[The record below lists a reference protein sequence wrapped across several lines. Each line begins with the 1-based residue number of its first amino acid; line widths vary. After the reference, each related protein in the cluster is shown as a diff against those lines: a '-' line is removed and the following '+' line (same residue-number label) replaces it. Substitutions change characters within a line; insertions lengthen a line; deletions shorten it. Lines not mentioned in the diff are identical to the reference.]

1 MKIQLNFIKAFIL
14 SILLAFS
21 VQSANAQSLNFN
33 SNLVLDKVNS
43 LLSLDFQTK
52 ARGFRSSGSR
62 KSFGMNFGGNGSKTN
77 NTTANKNNTTDNKAA
92 NNTATN
98 NSAKKA
104 GLLGFLGGLGLMGLL
119 MGGFGLLGGGFLIYL
134 LIAFLIPFVIAYFKN
149 KQNNNLATSSLSS
162 TDLFKKQDNNDLDKK
177 F

>member
-1 MKIQLNFIKAFIL
+1 MKIKLNFLKTLIL
-14 SILLAFS
+14 SMFVVFS
-21 VQSANAQSLNFN
+21 IQSANAQSLTLTNTAI
-33 SNLVLDKVNS
+33 LDKAIS
-43 LLSLDFQTK
+43 FLTLDFDTQ
-52 ARGFRSSGSR
+52 ARGRSSGSR
-62 KSFGMNFGGNGSKTN
+62 KSFGMNFGGNGSKNNSVTTNNKTADNNATKN
-77 NTTANKNNTTDNKAA
+77 NTTANNT
-92 NNTATN
+92 
-98 NSAKKA
+98 SAKKA

-162 TDLFKKQDNNDLDKK
+162 NELFKKQDNDNLNKK